1 MIEGREKRIK
11 VIRIKGKIMGRFSEF
26 YFSGSLDKNLTEVQM
41 VERVKKLKSKQKIS
55 FDMKNLK
62 EEKVDKFKRKI
73 QEMNYYMV
81 IDSGKIVVT
90 KP

>member
-1 MIEGREKRIK
+1 M
-11 VIRIKGKIMGRFSEF
+11 GKFSEF
-26 YFSGSLDKNLTEVQM
+26 YSTNLDKNLTEVQM
-41 VERVKKLKSKQKIS
+41 VDRVKKLKSKQNVS

-62 EEKVDKFKRKI
+62 EDKVDKFKRKI
-73 QEMNYYMV
+73 QKMNYYMV